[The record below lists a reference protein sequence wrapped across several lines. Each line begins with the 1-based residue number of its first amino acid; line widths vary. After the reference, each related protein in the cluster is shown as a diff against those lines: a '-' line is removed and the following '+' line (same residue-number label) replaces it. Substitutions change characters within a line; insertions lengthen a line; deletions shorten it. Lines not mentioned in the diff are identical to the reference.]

1 VTTPQGWA
9 WSSFRHYA
17 TGEPSVVE
25 IESWWTAQRREQFG
39 VFPIVH
45 RVG

>member
-1 VTTPQGWA
+1 MHENPVTRALVTTPQGWA

-25 IESWWTAQRREQFG
+25 IESWWTAQRR
-39 VFPIVH
+39 
-45 RVG
+45 